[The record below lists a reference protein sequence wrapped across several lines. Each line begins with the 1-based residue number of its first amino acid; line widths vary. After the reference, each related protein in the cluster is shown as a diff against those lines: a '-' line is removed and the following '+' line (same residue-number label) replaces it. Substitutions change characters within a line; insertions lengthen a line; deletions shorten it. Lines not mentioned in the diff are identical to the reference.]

1 MNNLLLDTH
10 AFIWLD
16 IQPSMLSHTAASLI
30 QQSDINLFLSIVSI
44 WEMQIKI
51 QLGKLRLNT
60 SLQETITSQQAIND
74 INILSITP
82 AHIFTLE
89 SLPLIHRDPFDR
101 LLISQAKLEN
111 LALISKGF
119 VFKDYKIPLIW

>member
-1 MNNLLLDTH
+1 MNLLLDTH

-16 IQPSMLSHTAASLI
+16 IQASMLSPTATSLI
-30 QQSDINLFLSIVSI
+30 QQSDVNLFLSIVSI

-51 QLGKLRLNT
+51 QLGKLHLNAT
-60 SLQETITSQQAIND
+60 LQETITSQQTIND
-74 INILSITP
+74 ISILPITP

-111 LALISKGF
+111 LVLISKDS

>member
-1 MNNLLLDTH
+1 MNLLLDTH

-16 IQPSMLSHTAASLI
+16 IQPSMLSPTATSLI
-30 QQSDINLFLSIVSI
+30 QQSDVNLFLSIVSI

-51 QLGKLRLNT
+51 QLGKLHLNAT
-60 SLQETITSQQAIND
+60 LQETITSQQTIND
-74 INILSITP
+74 ISILPITP
-82 AHIFTLE
+82 AHIFTLD

-111 LALISKGF
+111 LALISKDS

>member
-1 MNNLLLDTH
+1 MNLLLDTH

-16 IQPSMLSHTAASLI
+16 IQPSMLSTTASSLI
-30 QQSDINLFLSIVSI
+30 QQSDVDLFLSIVSI

-51 QLGKLRLNT
+51 QLGKLHLNT
-60 SLQETITSQQAIND
+60 TLQETITSQQTTND
-74 INILSITP
+74 IRILPIIP

-89 SLPLIHRDPFDR
+89 SLPLIHKDPFVR

-111 LALISKGF
+111 LALISKDSI
-119 VFKDYKIPLIW
+119 FKDYKIPLIW

>member
-1 MNNLLLDTH
+1 MTLLLDTH

-16 IQPSMLSHTAASLI
+16 IQPAMLSTTASSLI
-30 QQSDINLFLSIVSI
+30 QQSDVNLFLSMVSI

-51 QLGKLRLNT
+51 QLGKLHLNT
-60 SLQETITSQQAIND
+60 TLEETITSQQTING
-74 INILSITP
+74 IRILPIMP
-82 AHIFTLE
+82 AHIFALE
-89 SLPLIHRDPFDR
+89 SLPLIHKDPFDR

-111 LALISKGF
+111 LVLISKDS

>member
-1 MNNLLLDTH
+1 MNLLLDTH
-10 AFIWLD
+10 AFIWMD
-16 IQPSMLSHTAASLI
+16 IQPAMLSPTATSLI
-30 QQSDINLFLSIVSI
+30 QQSDVNLFLSIVSI

-51 QLGKLRLNT
+51 QLGKLHLNAT
-60 SLQETITSQQAIND
+60 LQETITSQQTIND
-74 INILSITP
+74 ISILPITP

-111 LALISKGF
+111 LVLISKDS

>member
-1 MNNLLLDTH
+1 MNLLLDTH

-16 IQPSMLSHTAASLI
+16 IQPSMLSTTATSLI
-30 QQSDINLFLSIVSI
+30 QQSDVNLFLSIVSI

-51 QLGKLRLNT
+51 QLEKLHLNAT
-60 SLQETITSQQAIND
+60 LEETITSQQTING
-74 INILSITP
+74 INILPITP

-89 SLPLIHRDPFDR
+89 SLPLIHKDPFDR

-111 LALISKGF
+111 LVLISKDS
-119 VFKDYKIPLIW
+119 VFKDYKIPLVW

>member
-1 MNNLLLDTH
+1 MNLLLDTH

-16 IQPSMLSHTAASLI
+16 IQASMLSPTATSLI
-30 QQSDINLFLSIVSI
+30 QQSDVNLFLSIVSI

-51 QLGKLRLNT
+51 QLGKLHLNAT
-60 SLQETITSQQAIND
+60 LQETITSQQTIND
-74 INILSITP
+74 ISILPITP

-111 LALISKGF
+111 LVLISKDS
-119 VFKDYKIPLIW
+119 VFKDYKIPLVW